1 MIPREPTPFM
11 YKSRMRIIQAL
22 AQNAASHQAVHHL
35 WTH

>member
-1 MIPREPTPFM
+1 MTAREPTPFM

-22 AQNAASHQAVHHL
+22 AQSAAWHQAVHHL